1 MSLNIYQRIIS
12 DAFDSQNWNYSFKNI
27 TPEKDIFW
35 INFTSN
41 KYGRTCCEITIYE
54 NGICDIRATLPVVCQ
69 EERCREFCYYLAR
82 YNFLKRYATLRLN
95 TDDGEVSHNYSFV
108 FNKSTTPK
116 EFLERF
122 SNVKDI
128 DDSVMNDL
136 MFICKRNESG
146 EKSEVLQ
153 GSQKVSSIKNSKHK
167 LSL

>member
-1 MSLNIYQRIIS
+1 M
-12 DAFDSQNWNYSFKNI
+12 
-27 TPEKDIFW
+27 
-35 INFTSN
+35 
-41 KYGRTCCEITIYE
+41 
-54 NGICDIRATLPVVCQ
+54 
-69 EERCREFCYYLAR
+69 AR

-146 EKSEVLQ
+146 E
-153 GSQKVSSIKNSKHK
+153 
-167 LSL
+167 